1 MLESLVPPKL
11 KLRLRHAID
20 VLAVAVV
27 VVIFPMATKTESA
40 QV

>member
-1 MLESLVPPKL
+1 MKVWFHPSSNCGSAC
-11 KLRLRHAID
+11 AID

-27 VVIFPMATKTESA
+27 VVIFAMATKMESA